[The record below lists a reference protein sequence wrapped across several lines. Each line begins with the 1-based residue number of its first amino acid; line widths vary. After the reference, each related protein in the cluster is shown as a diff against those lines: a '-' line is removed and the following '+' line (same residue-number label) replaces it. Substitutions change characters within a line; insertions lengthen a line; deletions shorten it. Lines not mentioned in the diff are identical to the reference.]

1 MASHLLGVFE
11 SAIVLQVDR
20 DAGCPPGMT
29 SNGGEKTCRLG
40 SLSNRSPG
48 VVSVKLRAR
57 PVTAVPAEIT
67 L

>member
-1 MASHLLGVFE
+1 MASHLLGVLE

-40 SLSNRSPG
+40 SLSNGSPG
-48 VVSVKLRAR
+48 IVPVKSSSRHCRSSRIYALK
-57 PVTAVPAEIT
+57 
-67 L
+67 